1 MQSCDNLQTF
11 VWWGASLCPHP
22 HHTDVC
28 KISHLRGAIS
38 SLVFN
43 KLLSDLAMSAILRRS
58 FQWWRRMFRNLSM
71 SKVEKKRGRIS
82 VLKSYAG
89 HQHRAVNFL
98 QFCLEHNLN
107 FKAKGC
113 WRKTLLGRRILNISY
128 SSSFLDL
135 HLDSMKTLG
144 TVILFVVNGS
154 FLSLLSSRQTEGYSG
169 SDLTALARDAA
180 LGPIRGEKWLQ

>member
-1 MQSCDNLQTF
+1 MQSCDNLQTS

-43 KLLSDLAMSAILRRS
+43 KLLSNLAMSAILRRS
-58 FQWWRRMFRNLSM
+58 FQWWRRLFRNLSM

-89 HQHRAVNFL
+89 HQHRAVNSL

-113 WRKTLLGRRILNISY
+113 WRKTLDY

>member
-1 MQSCDNLQTF
+1 
-11 VWWGASLCPHP
+11 
-22 HHTDVC
+22 
-28 KISHLRGAIS
+28 
-38 SLVFN
+38 
-43 KLLSDLAMSAILRRS
+43 
-58 FQWWRRMFRNLSM
+58 M

-89 HQHRAVNFL
+89 HQHRAVNSL

-113 WRKTLLGRRILNISY
+113 WRKTLDY

-180 LGPIRGEKWLQ
+180 LGPIRGEKWLQSLFCANLWLDDSWMWLIWSFCFSDLRPDQIQSVDASKVGHYY